1 MTMVLLLRHALTDAT
16 GKRLSGRLPGLH
28 LSETGRLQAER
39 LGERLRPVPLA
50 ALYASPLERCM
61 ETAAAVA
68 EGRPLQIVEAP
79 DLLEVAYGT
88 WSGRPFSQIM
98 RTKLWTRLQ
107 QAPSAIRFPE
117 GEALDEVQVRATRF
131 LDGLAAAHPKK
142 VVAVCTHADVI
153 RLALAHYAGVHLDLF
168 QRLIVSPA
176 SLTAILLGDRIPRII
191 RVNDTGTVE
200 DLIPRRP
207 QPRSRRAGGVAPG
220 RATAG
225 GGSGGTAGAGAS
237 RRTRSRPV
245 GG

>member
-1 MTMVLLLRHALTDAT
+1 VTLVLLLRHALTDAT

-28 LSETGRLQAER
+28 LSDEGRKQAER
-39 LGERLRPVPLA
+39 LAERLRPIPLS

-68 EGRPLQIVEAP
+68 EGRSLRVAEAP
-79 DLLEVAYGT
+79 DLLEVSYGA
-88 WSGRPFSQIM
+88 WSGRSFPQLTK
-98 RTKLWTRLQ
+98 TKLWGRLQ
-107 QAPSAIRFPE
+107 QAPSSIRFPG
-117 GEALDEVQVRATRF
+117 GETLDEVQVRATNF
-131 LDGLAAAHPKK
+131 LDGLAAAHPRK

-176 SLTAILLGDRIPRII
+176 SLTAILLGDRIPRIL
-191 RVNDTGTVE
+191 RTNDTGSVD

-207 QPRSRRAGGVAPG
+207 ARRPRTRSG
-220 RATAG
+220 RGEGA
-225 GGSGGTAGAGAS
+225 SGRSGPMPAS
-237 RRTRSRPV
+237 RRPRTRPV

>member
-1 MTMVLLLRHALTDAT
+1 MSLVLLLRHALTDAT

-28 LSETGRLQAER
+28 LSDTGRRQAE
-39 LGERLRPVPLA
+39 LLAERLRPIPIA

-68 EGRPLQIVEAP
+68 EGRGMQIMEAP
-79 DLLEVAYGT
+79 DLLEVSYGS
-88 WSGRPFSQIM
+88 WSGRPFTQITK
-98 RTKLWTRLQ
+98 TKLWARLQ
-107 QAPSAIRFPE
+107 QAPSTIRFPD
-117 GEALDEVQVRATRF
+117 GETLDEVQVRATRF
-131 LDGLAAAHPKK
+131 LDGLAAAHAKK

-168 QRLIVSPA
+168 QRLTVSPA

-191 RVNDTGTVE
+191 RTNDTGTVE

-207 QPRSRRAGGVAPG
+207 PRRAQRRARAPG
-220 RATAG
+220 TPEAARPTG
-225 GGSGGTAGAGAS
+225 
-237 RRTRSRPV
+237 RPRSRPV

>member
-1 MTMVLLLRHALTDAT
+1 VTLVLLLRHALTDAT

-28 LSETGRLQAER
+28 LSDEGRRQAER
-39 LGERLRPVPLA
+39 LADRVRPIPIA

-68 EGRPLQIVEAP
+68 EGRGLQIVEAP
-79 DLLEVAYGT
+79 DLLEVSYGA
-88 WSGRPFSQIM
+88 WSGRSFAQITK
-98 RTKLWTRLQ
+98 TKLWGRLQ
-107 QAPSAIRFPE
+107 HSPSSIRFPG
-117 GEALDEVQVRATRF
+117 GETLDEVQVRATGF

-176 SLTAILLGDRIPRII
+176 SLTAILLGDRIPRIL
-191 RVNDTGTVE
+191 RTNDTGSVD

-207 QPRSRRAGGVAPG
+207 PRRRRGGSQRAPGARRVAGATRPAGRPRS
-220 RATAG
+220 
-225 GGSGGTAGAGAS
+225 GS
-237 RRTRSRPV
+237 V

>member
-1 MTMVLLLRHALTDAT
+1 MTLVLLLRHALTDAT

-28 LSETGRLQAER
+28 LSDTGRRQAE
-39 LGERLRPVPLA
+39 LLAERLRPIPIA

-68 EGRPLQIVEAP
+68 DGRGLQIVEAP
-79 DLLEVAYGT
+79 DLLEVSYGS
-88 WSGRPFSQIM
+88 WSGRSFTQIT
-98 RTKLWTRLQ
+98 RTKLWGRLQ
-107 QAPSAIRFPE
+107 QAPSSIRFPD
-117 GEALDEVQVRATRF
+117 GETLDEVQVRATRF

-142 VVAVCTHADVI
+142 VLAVCTHADVI
-153 RLALAHYAGVHLDLF
+153 RLALAHYSGVHLDLF

-191 RVNDTGTVE
+191 RTNDTGTVE

-207 QPRSRRAGGVAPG
+207 PRRGQRRARAPG
-220 RATAG
+220 TPESAHPTGRP
-225 GGSGGTAGAGAS
+225 
-237 RRTRSRPV
+237 RSRPV